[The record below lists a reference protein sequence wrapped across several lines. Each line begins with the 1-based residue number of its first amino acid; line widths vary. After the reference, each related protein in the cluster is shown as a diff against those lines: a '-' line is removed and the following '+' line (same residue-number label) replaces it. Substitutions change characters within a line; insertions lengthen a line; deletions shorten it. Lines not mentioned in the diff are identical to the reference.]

1 VNPNRTSIPVEADNQ
16 SGPDV
21 IQFVMLALRR
31 SRSWILPLIVVG
43 ALVGGYVALSQPNVY
58 TSESKLLLRVGSRER
73 VTAES
78 VVTSPL
84 DDSSSN
90 PTLQAEIQML
100 QDEAIYQKVARDFG
114 PAEVL
119 RAADPTRDDGDD
131 TPWAVRTMHK
141 VQAMVQGVGAPA
153 HECTPGGCQK
163 CIAAAVENLRDN
175 VRLEADRDSNVIL
188 VYYTANSPE
197 RARAITQALVA
208 AYIERHAEQ
217 FSVEPILEKNKP
229 KLEAARLRRESSSQA
244 YFDHIQQCGIV
255 DLETQRRVVIEG
267 SDALESAYNAAML
280 RSDEITAE
288 RSALTARMSASSAQI
303 DLVRERAPNPKYLE
317 MKNRVEDLDVEA
329 TTVKARLQR
338 LSSDLAASKERL
350 AGLRECER
358 LHATLGAARNLE
370 DARWRELQQRYSM
383 LEDLGSI
390 DVQSDSNLLVLQ
402 QATLNFKKDGPKRAK
417 VVIAALAFSCFLG
430 VWLALMREFFDR
442 RLRHAPMVERQL
454 GVRLLGTIPDYS
466 SRDLAA

>member
-1 VNPNRTSIPVEADNQ
+1 MNTQRPPLPADADTQ
-16 SGPDV
+16 PGPDV
-21 IQFVMLALRR
+21 IQFVLLALRR
-31 SRSWILPLIVVG
+31 SRAWILPLIVVG

-78 VVTSPL
+78 LVTSPL
-84 DDSSSN
+84 DESSAN

-100 QDEAIYQKVARDFG
+100 QDEAIYEKVAREFG
-114 PAEVL
+114 PTEVL

-131 TPWAVRTMHK
+131 TPWTVRTMHRI
-141 VQAMVQGVGAPA
+141 QALVQGVGSDD
-153 HECTPGGCQK
+153 HVCTPGGCQK
-163 CIAAAVENLRDN
+163 CIAAAVDNLREN
-175 VRLEADRDSNVIL
+175 TRLEADRDSNVIL
-188 VYYTANSPE
+188 VHYTANSPE
-197 RARAITQALVA
+197 RARAITQALIT

-229 KLEAARLRRESSSQA
+229 KLEAAQVRREASARA
-244 YFDHIQQCGIV
+244 YFDHVQQCGIV
-255 DLETQRRVVIEG
+255 DLETQRRVIIEAA
-267 SDALESAYNAAML
+267 DTVESAYNAAVL
-280 RSDEITAE
+280 RNDEIKAE
-288 RSALTARMSASSAQI
+288 RASLVARMSASSAQI

-329 TTVKARLQR
+329 TTVEARLQR
-338 LSSDLAASKERL
+338 LSSDLATSKERL

-358 LHATLGAARNLE
+358 VHATLGAARDLE
-370 DARWRELQQRYSM
+370 EARWRELQQRYSM

-390 DVQSDSNLLVLQ
+390 DVQADSNLLVLQ
-402 QATLNFKKDGPKRAK
+402 QPTLNFKKDGPKRAK
-417 VVIAALAFSCFLG
+417 VVIASLAFACFLG
-430 VWLALMREFFDR
+430 VWLALVREFFDR